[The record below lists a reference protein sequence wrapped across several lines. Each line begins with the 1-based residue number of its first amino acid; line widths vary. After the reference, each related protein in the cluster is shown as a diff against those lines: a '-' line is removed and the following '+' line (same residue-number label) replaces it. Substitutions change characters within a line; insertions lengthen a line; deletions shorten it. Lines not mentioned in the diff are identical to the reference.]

1 MQNNQLD
8 EVKLNQYAGTE
19 MEIDLVDL
27 FFMLLSKL
35 KWIVLIG
42 ILGGLIGAGITHH
55 FLPNQYEATS
65 KIYIVS
71 TSSDSVINL
80 SDLQLGTSLTSDY
93 QELLMSRPMLESIQK
108 NLNLNMN
115 LDTLSK
121 AIDLNNPSGTRIL
134 TITAKTTDPLL
145 SRNIANEMATLSK
158 TWLSEIMD
166 SRQPNIVEKAVTP
179 ENKCGPSLTKNTLIG
194 AMALVFVYLCIVI
207 TKYVLDDTIHT
218 SEDMERYFGLVP
230 MAIIPEVSGMPDDA
244 GVKRNKKHNRR
255 GKR

>member
-1 MQNNQLD
+1 MQDNQIE
-8 EVKLNQYAGTE
+8 EVKLNQYAGMTT
-19 MEIDLVDL
+19 EIDLVDL

-42 ILGGLIGAGITHH
+42 IVGGLIGAGITHH

-80 SDLQLGTSLTSDY
+80 SDLQLGTSLTADY
-93 QELLMSRPMLESIQK
+93 KELLMSRPMLESIQK
-108 NLNLNMN
+108 NLNLDMD
-115 LDTLSK
+115 LATLKK
-121 AIDLNNPSGTRIL
+121 AIELENPASTRIL

-179 ENKCGPSLTKNTLIG
+179 VNKCGPSMTKNTLIG
-194 AMALVFVYLCIVI
+194 AMALVLIYVCIVVA
-207 TKYVLDDTIHT
+207 KYVMDDTIHT
-218 SEDMERYFGLVP
+218 SEELEKYFGLVP
-230 MAIIPEVSGMPDDA
+230 MAIIPEVSGMPDDE
-244 GVKRNKKHNRR
+244 GVKRSGKHHKRNKK
-255 GKR
+255 